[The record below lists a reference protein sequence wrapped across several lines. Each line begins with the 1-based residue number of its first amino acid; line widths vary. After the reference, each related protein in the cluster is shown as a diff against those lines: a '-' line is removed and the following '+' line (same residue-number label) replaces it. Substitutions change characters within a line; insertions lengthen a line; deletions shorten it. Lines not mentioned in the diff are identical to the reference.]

1 VGRKSGTEKLSLS
14 NGGDYFSLNGGKGA
28 AGPGNS
34 LKTKKPQ
41 CGNTEAS
48 GNEINFGEEIVMG
61 DHSTNVIPFNFGKQQ
76 VRTLL
81 IDDQP
86 WFVAADVCASLAIGN
101 VSLAVNGRADRDTDG
116 LDEDEKGIATVNTPS
131 GAQEMLVVNESGLY
145 ALIFKSRKAEAKR
158 FKKWITAEVLPTI
171 RKHGRYEDERG
182 QMQPLVQAIIGQY
195 GAQTLSNVIRCR
207 VAKMD
212 AKHQRSAGAKLH
224 SALHARFDVSR
235 IELISGDQME
245 AACNF
250 VASYAIEGE
259 YLPHEKKSD
268 RLNISF
274 PVEELARRRPGMLIE
289 KAGER
294 PWLDVM
300 LEDLRDIRGE
310 GTPCEEILWELESNG
325 YEVEGALCELKTY
338 RAKLREFQS
347 WVSGMNVLFTEPN
360 RYAVKLEDAA

>member
-1 VGRKSGTEKLSLS
+1 MAGNAEGKPGT
-14 NGGDYFSLNGGKGA
+14 
-28 AGPGNS
+28 S

-48 GNEINFGEEIVMG
+48 GNEINFGEEIVMT
-61 DHSTNVIPFNFGKQQ
+61 DHSTNVIPFNFGKQR

-86 WFVAADVCASLAIGN
+86 WFVAPDICDALAIIN
-101 VSLAVNGRADRDTDG
+101 TARALSR
-116 LDEDEKGIATVNTPS
+116 LDDDERGIHSMNTPGGLQNLS
-131 GAQEMLVVNESGLY
+131 IINESGLY
-145 ALIFKSRKAEAKR
+145 SLILTSRKAEAKR
-158 FKKWITAEVLPTI
+158 FKKWVTAEVLPAI
-171 RKHGRYEDERG
+171 RKHGRYEDKRG
-182 QMQPLVQAIIGQY
+182 QMQPLVQAIIGQH
-195 GAQTLSNVIRCR
+195 GAQKLSNVIRCR

-289 KAGER
+289 KSGER

-347 WVSGMNVLFTEPN
+347 WVSGMNVLFTEPK